1 MDNAQEFIRLKTEL
15 QQKTGSLIM
24 VLEDMSYKDIHRS
37 EKRIQL
43 SAVHSAALTS
53 YAALASFIYDN
64 IMFDEGND
72 DLVSLQ

>member
-1 MDNAQEFIRLKTEL
+1 MDNVQEFIRLKTEL
-15 QQKTGSLIM
+15 QQKTGALIM
-24 VLEDMSYKDIHRS
+24 VLEDMSYKDIHSS

-53 YAALASFIYDN
+53 YASLASFIYDN
-64 IMFDEGND
+64 IMFDDGND